1 MKALAN
7 VLENPK
13 ENIILEI
20 PEEQDFFKRFVAN
33 LAINNKNKNN
43 LQKII
48 QRIETLNGL
57 YHKEVLVNGQ
67 TRMLLYLTFD
77 LFDSKDTEFNRWIC
91 FLDQFIN
98 NEVCKNF
105 EEMLTIQQTKIEK
118 QEKTIIPFQIKLKAK
133 EIVIIELL
141 KQSLRSKEEVEGR
154 IEAYLEVLGS
164 IPEAS
169 SSQAEKYEKGL
180 KDLEKVKNEI
190 VELQKQLS
198 AAQSNKNNV
207 NNIKFFNSIL
217 LKKWKK

>member
-1 MKALAN
+1 M
-7 VLENPK
+7 
-13 ENIILEI
+13 
-20 PEEQDFFKRFVAN
+20 
-33 LAINNKNKNN
+33 
-43 LQKII
+43 
-48 QRIETLNGL
+48 
-57 YHKEVLVNGQ
+57 
-67 TRMLLYLTFD
+67 
-77 LFDSKDTEFNRWIC
+77 
-91 FLDQFIN
+91 
-98 NEVCKNF
+98 
-105 EEMLTIQQTKIEK
+105 
-118 QEKTIIPFQIKLKAK
+118 
-133 EIVIIELL
+133 
-141 KQSLRSKEEVEGR
+141 EGR